1 VLVLCW
7 CCATAVP
14 LAGCR
19 SARRETPHRYASG
32 NGQLAAHRAEAIR
45 RARLRAKRIRGDSSD
60 GSADGAGA
68 HAAWADRRES
78 GDAEAEPSAC
88 GWASLAGPQ
97 DPDGEAGDVGRSASG
112 GPSASVRGWA
122 SLAGPPDPDSEAG
135 NGVRHT
141 RGGPSAPRA
150 AERTGRQRRRG
161 PKTQQRARV
170 GLAPNTTDAGQPE
183 QEESRY
189 MTADIKRAL
198 KRRRRH
204 YSTGSMMLHQS
215 LAKATNVFNLLA
227 VLSVRMIPLE
237 LGDYREQWVDPM
249 PFYDYQSRYR
259 RDLMQKLVGHME
271 AANVAMVLR
280 QIGSLKPSH
289 SYTSIFA
296 QYRQLPMLL
305 AEVLVR
311 LGAEDTERDL
321 EPSALI
327 RCWSALASL
336 RHRPQ
341 VLAHLGSW
349 APRRRLYALVT
360 RTVGLQRNSS
370 VHGQG
375 GRRGGGVEEGEGCV
389 GADGAEE
396 GNEDSG
402 VARERGG
409 VDVMAGVGEW
419 PAAGE
424 DRSCGQVVAMT
435 GYDPAT
441 LPQPSLLPPP
451 VAPSADAR
459 GDEALVTKHTPA
471 EGGGGE
477 ENAGGEIE
485 MAPSRR
491 RSCVHALARATR
503 DDILF
508 ASLSDRQL
516 AKILGHIGA
525 LYAHDPADARQ
536 GLRHR
541 RPRAL
546 LLALRGIV
554 WRLQEDGALSALSA
568 RELASLLSALALLFG
583 AAASLQHAQT
593 TLHTLDNDAQ
603 EQKLRVQPAR
613 AGVASEGEGKSQDG
627 DASSRD
633 SESDPAAWGQRD
645 WAAVRRLIDNTCS
658 LLASSLAPQS
668 AARVGSRP
676 QMVGRREGVSR
687 KAAGGVEREE
697 ENQGRSQTLQCN
709 DAIQAFIALSVL
721 QVRFVHGL
729 YMDSVRRMGRMREMA
744 WV

>member
-1 VLVLCW
+1 MRVRPWLLVLCW
-7 CCATAVP
+7 SCATAVM
-14 LAGCR
+14 LAGCGTT
-19 SARRETPHRYASG
+19 RRGAPRRDASG
-32 NGQLAAHRAEAIR
+32 SGQLAARRSEAIR
-45 RARLRAKRIRGDSSD
+45 RARLRAKRLRGDSSD

-68 HAAWADRRES
+68 QAAWALPSLLSPDRRES
-78 GDAEAEPSAC
+78 GDADAEPSVC
-88 GWASLAGPQ
+88 GWASLAGPP
-97 DPDGEAGDVGRSASG
+97 DPDGEAADAGRSAA
-112 GPSASVRGWA
+112 GPGASVRGWA

-135 NGVRHT
+135 DGGRHT
-141 RGGPSAPRA
+141 SSGPSAPRA
-150 AERTGRQRRRG
+150 AERTGRQRRGG
-161 PKTQQRARV
+161 PKRQQRARV
-170 GLAPNTTDAGQPE
+170 GLAPKATDSGQPE
-183 QEESRY
+183 REESRY
-189 MTADIKRAL
+189 MTADIMRAL

-215 LAKATNVFNLLA
+215 LARATNVFNLLA

-237 LGDYREQWVDPM
+237 LGDYREKWVDPM
-249 PFYDYQSRYR
+249 PFYDYQSLYR
-259 RDLMQKLVGHME
+259 RDLMQKLVGNME

-280 QIGSLKPSH
+280 QLGSLKPSH

-321 EPSALI
+321 EPAALI

-360 RTVGLQRNSS
+360 RTMGLQRNSS
-370 VHGQG
+370 AHGEEG
-375 GRRGGGVEEGEGCV
+375 GREGEAEEGEGCF

-396 GNEDSG
+396 GNEESG
-402 VARERGG
+402 VAVERGG
-409 VDVMAGVGEW
+409 VGVMAEVGEW

-424 DRSCGQVVAMT
+424 DRSCGQVVAMI

-441 LPQPSLLPPP
+441 LPQPSLLPP
-451 VAPSADAR
+451 VALSADAL

-554 WRLQEDGALSALSA
+554 WRLQEDRALSALSA

-583 AAASLQHAQT
+583 AAASLQNAQT
-593 TLHTLDNDAQ
+593 TLHTLNDDAQ
-603 EQKLRVQPAR
+603 EQKLRMQPAL
-613 AGVASEGEGKSQDG
+613 ALVASAGEWNAQDS
-627 DASSRD
+627 DASSCALA
-633 SESDPAAWGQRD
+633 SDLAAWGQRD

-658 LLASSLAPQS
+658 LLASSLAPQT
-668 AARVGSRP
+668 AARMQSRP
-676 QMVGRREGVSR
+676 QMVGGRGGFSH
-687 KAAGGVEREE
+687 KGAGGVEREE
-697 ENQGRSQTLQCN
+697 ESQGGSQTLQYT
-709 DAIQAFIALSVL
+709 DAIQAFIALAVL
-721 QVRFVHGL
+721 QVRFGHGL
-729 YMDSVRRMGRMREMA
+729 HMDNG
-744 WV
+744 